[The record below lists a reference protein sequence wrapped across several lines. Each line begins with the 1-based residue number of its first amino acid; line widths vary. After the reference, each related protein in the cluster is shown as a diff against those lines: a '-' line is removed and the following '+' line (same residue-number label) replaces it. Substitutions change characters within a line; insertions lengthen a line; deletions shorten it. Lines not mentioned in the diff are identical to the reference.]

1 MLYICI
7 FSNKFDLN
15 QAIPVSHILF
25 PITIVNVVIG
35 LAAQVETH
43 FKLCSPSRPLPE
55 YEKCFKFCKK
65 IIWILFCWPHHHS
78 LIQKA
83 RPF

>member
-25 PITIVNVVIG
+25 PITIVNVFIG
-35 LAAQVETH
+35 LAAQAETH
-43 FKLCSPSRPLPE
+43 FKLCNPSLPLRNM
-55 YEKCFKFCKK
+55 KNVSNLAKKSSGICFV
-65 IIWILFCWPHHHS
+65 LLASSSLTHS
-78 LIQKA
+78 KS
-83 RPF
+83 